1 MENKNIM
8 TKEDL
13 KEYNKVIARFN
24 KACNRVCDEL
34 SRYDYDF
41 NRFSSFKYTYKEYS
55 ENIECE
61 GSYFTLSFPSELLSY
76 SDEQL
81 KEHVDMLIEKQ
92 RVRKEMESKEL
103 EHKEYQEYLRLKE
116 KFEPRC

>member
-1 MENKNIM
+1 MEDKRIM

-13 KEYNKVIARFN
+13 NEYNKVIGRFN

-41 NRFSSFKYTYKEYS
+41 NRFSSFKYTYEKYS
-55 ENIECE
+55 EIIECE

-81 KEHVDMLIEKQ
+81 KEHVDMLIEKE
-92 RVRKEMESKEL
+92 RVRREKESKEL